1 MNEPETHL
9 IPTDDPAIP
18 TELALVASRERAVSR
33 IFKGVVLSVAG
44 WGTMVGVLISE
55 FLGVGDFVQQLAQ
68 FGAASLIWIGLFV
81 MGSATPHLR
90 RFGGKFS
97 GISLACFAGMGAG
110 GLLAAAEMF
119 ETSFLGTGYLTGL
132 DNWGLAGVV
141 FFAVLGWIFLEV
153 DRRSDG
159 EAEQRPGTGR

>member
-55 FLGVGDFVQQLAQ
+55 FLGVGAFVQQLAYASHRRRGGQ
-68 FGAASLIWIGLFV
+68 FRIFTAAQ
-81 MGSATPHLR
+81 
-90 RFGGKFS
+90 
-97 GISLACFAGMGAG
+97 AG
-110 GLLAAAEMF
+110 GGLQEDEASEAQRAARAA
-119 ETSFLGTGYLTGL
+119 
-132 DNWGLAGVV
+132 D
-141 FFAVLGWIFLEV
+141 
-153 DRRSDG
+153 DR
-159 EAEQRPGTGR
+159 GRARADSSPR